1 MEIVAT
7 GEALLGNNN
16 KHSMVKTMKGIFKT
30 FALLCIGLATVAC
43 VEENLDPN
51 NGGYDTTPG
60 NEIQF
65 SAAAAVNNGNIQ
77 TKTEYGDNNGQYI
90 EINWTAGDKIT
101 IASPEADGTT
111 IAHYDID
118 TTDESFVEDADGYDD
133 ATNGG
138 HKAVVKKR
146 GGVGLQWSE
155 SDTYTFYGMYPM
167 LDKDEDEDFN
177 GTSELIEGTNGA
189 PAVLKGYLPVAQMPK
204 AVKPDGSGN
213 YEVIP
218 DMRYAFMVAYD
229 KYDTKATNEKI
240 SLQFKSL
247 NTVLQFQIKAGII
260 TGQTNNK
267 IKINLLQLS
276 APDGT
281 PICGY
286 FKYNYP
292 NSENSTGVG
301 EFDNESATNNQT
313 SASSFESVTLD
324 LSQEDIILESNKY
337 VDVTMFLLPLSNF
350 SKDDIEKLSLKILYE
365 IDGKPQ
371 TKIARLGVDIAA
383 SRKYYFKNM
392 TMPDIKEEVNGSNWI
407 SALETNI
414 LVSQLSIP
422 VAGHTFSKY
431 YSGTDAQY
439 QKQQVLEFPV
449 LWNMGVRGF
458 EFMTSLGS
466 TSSNSI
472 NADNFKNEGF
482 VCNGAEISA
491 TFNDGTSNKTL
502 NFGNA
507 FDYLVSQLNKE
518 EYKNEC
524 LFIIATYK
532 SYNGDGGMF
541 PHYYLQHLDNFLT
554 ERAEIL
560 KDADGVSR
568 LQVLNP
574 QSTVYD
580 LRGKVVILVK
590 LIDDE
595 YLQYTDKRNADIDFI
610 TEASSAIASMKNPV
624 TIINNWGTSVDAW
637 DRRYSG
643 VARQKVFLKENV
655 QYVEDALYCLS
666 SDSDNYVEAVAPV
679 GLDNFTESFQFSFSS
694 NRGVGFH
701 ISDFTRVVPEDIE
714 DTYFDLGKSDHVWW
728 RNYRYLFV
736 NWPSSIG
743 QKTRMMERTMRA
755 SMRTRYVQTDS
766 IYINSLS
773 GYYVSEHHSQSFTPY
788 ADSFEYGDYSFS
800 GFAKQGMGGDYAGL
814 AVDMNTNLYDAF
826 EAVRGTTQQGPLGF
840 VIMDYIGANSQD
852 FGNSDYYN
860 ATDEKVQKAVT
871 ASNELPGL
879 ILMNNFTF
887 PLATLSTTPQQT
899 SYDAKYVDGGE
910 AISFE

>member
-1 MEIVAT
+1 
-7 GEALLGNNN
+7 
-16 KHSMVKTMKGIFKT
+16 
-30 FALLCIGLATVAC
+30 
-43 VEENLDPN
+43 
-51 NGGYDTTPG
+51 
-60 NEIQF
+60 
-65 SAAAAVNNGNIQ
+65 
-77 TKTEYGDNNGQYI
+77 
-90 EINWTAGDKIT
+90 
-101 IASPEADGTT
+101 
-111 IAHYDID
+111 
-118 TTDESFVEDADGYDD
+118 
-133 ATNGG
+133 
-138 HKAVVKKR
+138 
-146 GGVGLQWSE
+146 
-155 SDTYTFYGMYPM
+155 
-167 LDKDEDEDFN
+167 
-177 GTSELIEGTNGA
+177 
-189 PAVLKGYLPVAQMPK
+189 
-204 AVKPDGSGN
+204 
-213 YEVIP
+213 
-218 DMRYAFMVAYD
+218 MVAYD
-229 KYDTKATNEKI
+229 KYDTKATNEEI

-247 NTVLQFQIKAGII
+247 NTVLQFQIKAGLI
-260 TGQTNNK
+260 TGQTNNE

-292 NSENSTGVG
+292 DSENSTGVG

-313 SASSFESVTLD
+313 SARSFESVTLD
-324 LSQEDIILESNKY
+324 LSQEDIILTSNKY

-350 SKDDIEKLSLKILYE
+350 SKDDIEKLSLKIIYE

-439 QKQQVLEFPV
+439 QKQQVLDFPA

-472 NADNFKNEGF
+472 DADNFENEGF
-482 VCNGAEISA
+482 VCNGAEINA
-491 TFNDGTSNKTL
+491 TFNDGTSDKIL

-507 FDYLVSQLNKE
+507 FDYLVSQLKKE

-532 SYNGDGGMF
+532 NYNGDGGMF
-541 PHYYLQHLDNFLT
+541 PHFYLQHLDKFLT
-554 ERAEIL
+554 DRAEIL
-560 KDADGVSR
+560 KDAEGGSR

-574 QSTVYD
+574 RSTVKN
-580 LRGKVVILVK
+580 LRGKVVILVRF
-590 LIDDE
+590 IDDE
-595 YLQYTDKRNADIDFI
+595 YLQYTDKVNTEDIDFI
-610 TEASSAIASMKNPV
+610 KEASNAIANMDNPV

-643 VARQKVFLKENV
+643 VARQKVFQKENV
-655 QYVEDALYCLS
+655 KYVEDALYCLS
-666 SDSDNYVEAVAPV
+666 SNGNNYVEAVAPV

-701 ISDFTRVVPEDIE
+701 ISDYTRVVPEGLE
-714 DTYFDLGKSDHVWW
+714 NTYFDLDKSAGSGWLLPT
-728 RNYRYLFV
+728 RYLFV

-743 QKTRMMERTMRA
+743 QKTRMMERTLRA

-773 GYYVSEHHSQSFTPY
+773 GYYVSKLHSQSFTPY
-788 ADSFEYGDYSFS
+788 ADRFQSGYYSFS
-800 GFAKQGMGGDYAGL
+800 GFSKQGMGGDYAGL
-814 AVDMNTNLYDAF
+814 AVDMNTKLYDDF
-826 EAVRGTTQQGPLGF
+826 IAVRGTAQQGPLGF

-887 PLATLSTTPQQT
+887 PLATLSTTP
-899 SYDAKYVDGGE
+899 
-910 AISFE
+910 